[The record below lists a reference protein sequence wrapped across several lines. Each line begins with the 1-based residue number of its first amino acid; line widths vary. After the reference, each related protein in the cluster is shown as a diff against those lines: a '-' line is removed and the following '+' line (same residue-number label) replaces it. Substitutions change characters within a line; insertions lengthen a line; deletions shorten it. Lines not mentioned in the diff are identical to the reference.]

1 MDQTK
6 LVTLK
11 NGYHLFTR
19 KVNEGPVKL
28 LCLHG
33 GPGRTHETF
42 DNFKEGLKNQGVEV
56 YSYDQLGSYYSD
68 QPDFTKAENKNL
80 LSIPRYV
87 DKVEEVRQKLGL
99 DNFYLLGHSWGGLL
113 AQDESTGKDFATE
126 TKPSETYDV
135 KKAQELWAEGLKE
148 EGKKK
153 VTLTHY
159 TDDHGKYSSSAANV
173 NEYWKNMRNAQSQL
187 TKDAAVTPLYNMT
200 ESHLVRPNLKGVL
213 WHSVGEVDY
222 TRAYF
227 K

>member
-1 MDQTK
+1 MINQDPTIQTNQILLK
-6 LVTLK
+6 LKIKT
-11 NGYHLFTR
+11 Y
-19 KVNEGPVKL
+19 
-28 LCLHG
+28 
-33 GPGRTHETF
+33 
-42 DNFKEGLKNQGVEV
+42 
-56 YSYDQLGSYYSD
+56 
-68 QPDFTKAENKNL
+68 
-80 LSIPRYV
+80 
-87 DKVEEVRQKLGL
+87 
-99 DNFYLLGHSWGGLL
+99 
-113 AQDESTGKDFATE
+113 ATE

-153 VTLTHY
+153 VTLTYY

-187 TKDAAVTPLYNMT
+187 TKDAAVTSLYNMA

>member
-1 MDQTK
+1 MSNQDPTIQTNQILLK
-6 LVTLK
+6 LKIKT
-11 NGYHLFTR
+11 Y
-19 KVNEGPVKL
+19 
-28 LCLHG
+28 
-33 GPGRTHETF
+33 
-42 DNFKEGLKNQGVEV
+42 
-56 YSYDQLGSYYSD
+56 
-68 QPDFTKAENKNL
+68 
-80 LSIPRYV
+80 
-87 DKVEEVRQKLGL
+87 
-99 DNFYLLGHSWGGLL
+99 
-113 AQDESTGKDFATE
+113 ATE

-135 KKAQELWAEGLKE
+135 KKAQELRAEGLKE

-187 TKDAAVTPLYNMT
+187 TKDAAVTSLYNMA